1 MKKSIFGLFPN
12 VTLFLKRVNP
22 KREKISLYSNSQN
35 IVLCNSIEKIK
46 LKNPGWKIRDLID
59 LKQII
64 TLQRFK

>member
-12 VTLFLKRVNP
+12 VALFLKRVNP
-22 KREKISLYSNSQN
+22 KREKISSYSNSQN